1 MWELLQSRK
10 DLILPVGVVASVLV
24 ILIPLPTFL
33 MDLFLAANI
42 TAAVIILLTTIYVKT
57 PLEFSIF
64 PTVLLATTLA
74 RLVLNIATTRLIL
87 TSGTSSN
94 TSAAGGVIE
103 SFGQFV
109 AGDQI
114 AVGIIIFAIIVV
126 IQFIVITKGATRI
139 SEVTARF
146 ALDGMPGRQMAI
158 DADLSAGHID
168 PKEAQRRRKE
178 VLQQADFYGAMD
190 GASKFVRGDAI
201 AGIVITLIN
210 IAGGFAIG
218 LSQGMGFAEAGSVFT
233 LLTIG
238 DGLVSQIPAFLISVA
253 AGMLVTRNQDKTNL
267 PQEFLKQLFSRP
279 EALTVA
285 GLFLTSLIFTNLP
298 SIPLLTIGGSCIGL
312 AFLLN
317 NKEKLANETVK
328 KQAQIQNEQEAKKKT
343 EDRIENYLAIDP
355 IELEISLSL
364 IRLADPERGGELLPR
379 ITGLRQM
386 VASDLGIVLP
396 KVRIRDNMQLKENRY
411 NIKIAN
417 NPVAGGLVYP
427 DKMLAVNSGT
437 TSGDIAGIDAIDP
450 AYGQP
455 AKWIEEASRDFAESR
470 GYTAVDPVSVM
481 ITHLE
486 KVVRR
491 YADEIL
497 TRDATQHLIEEV
509 KETTPAV
516 VTELIPGVMK
526 ISEVQQ
532 VLQGLLREEISIRQ
546 LSTILETLGDY
557 ATKTKDIVLLVE
569 YVRHRLART
578 ICNKYRDDEN
588 VLPVTTLD
596 PALEDRIA
604 AGIKHT
610 EKGIEITMPPN
621 MIGKLCSAI
630 SEQVENLVRLGMSPV
645 VVCSPQI
652 RPGLKLM
659 TSAHLPNLVVISYN
673 EVTRDTRLDSHG
685 VVTDIVKEMTPGRSK

>member
-1 MWELLQSRK
+1 MWEQLQKRK
-10 DLILPVGVVASVLV
+10 DLILPVGIVASVFV

-33 MDLFLAANI
+33 MDLLLAANI
-42 TAAVIILLTTIYVKT
+42 TAAVIILLTTIYIRT

-64 PTVLLATTLA
+64 PSILLATTLG

-87 TSGTSSN
+87 TSGTSSS
-94 TSAAGGVIE
+94 TAAAGGVIE

-114 AVGIIIFAIIVV
+114 AVGIIIFTIIVV

-168 PKEAQRRRKE
+168 SKEAQKRRHE

-201 AGIVITLIN
+201 AGIIITLVN
-210 IAGGFAIG
+210 ILGGFAIG
-218 LSQGMGFAEAGSVFT
+218 LSQGMDLFQAGSVFT
-233 LLTIG
+233 QLTIG

-253 AGMLVTRNQDKTNL
+253 AGMLVTRNQDSTNL
-267 PQEFLKQLFSRP
+267 PQEFLRQLFSRP
-279 EALTVA
+279 QALAVA
-285 GLFLTSLIFTNLP
+285 GIFLGFLVFTNLP

-312 AFLLN
+312 ALMLN
-317 NKEKLANETVK
+317 NKETHAKEVAQK
-328 KQAQIQNEQEAKKKT
+328 KAEQQQEQEAKKKT
-343 EDRIENYLAIDP
+343 EERIEDYLAIDP
-355 IELEISLSL
+355 IEVEISLSL

-386 VASDLGIVLP
+386 VASDMGIVLP
-396 KVRIRDNMQLKENRY
+396 KVRIRDNMQLQENQY
-411 NIKIAN
+411 HIKIAN
-417 NPVAGGLVYP
+417 NKVATGTIYP
-427 DKMLAVNSGT
+427 DKLLAVNSGT
-437 TSGDIAGIDAIDP
+437 TTGEIGGIDAIDP

-455 AKWIEEASRDFAESR
+455 AKWIEIVSREIAESR
-470 GYTAVDPVSVM
+470 GYTAVDPVSVL

-486 KVVRR
+486 KVVRQ

-497 TRDATQHLIEEV
+497 TRDATQHLIDEV
-509 KETTPAV
+509 KESTPMV
-516 VTELIPGVMK
+516 VNELIPGLMK
-526 ISEVQQ
+526 IAEVQQ

-557 ATKTKDIVLLVE
+557 APKTKDTVLLVE
-569 YVRHRLART
+569 YARHRLART
-578 ICNKYRDDEN
+578 ICNKYSDAEN
-588 VLPVTTLD
+588 VLRVVTLD

-604 AGIKHT
+604 AGIKHS
-610 EKGIEITMPPN
+610 ESGLDISLPPHI
-621 MIGKLCSAI
+621 IGNLCSAI
-630 SEQVENLVRLGMSPV
+630 SKQVEHLVRAGYPPV
-645 VVCSPQI
+645 VVCAPQI

-659 TSAHLPNLVVISYN
+659 TSAHLTNLAVVSYN
-673 EVTRDTRLDSHG
+673 EVTRETRLDSFG
-685 VVTDIVKEMTPGRSK
+685 VVTDIG

>member
-1 MWELLQSRK
+1 MWEQLQKRK
-10 DLILPVGVVASVLV
+10 DLILPVGIVASVFV

-33 MDLFLAANI
+33 MDLLLAANI
-42 TAAVIILLTTIYVKT
+42 TAAVIILLTTIYIRT

-64 PTVLLATTLA
+64 PSILLATTLG

-87 TSGTSSN
+87 TGGTSSS
-94 TSAAGGVIE
+94 TAAAGGVIE

-114 AVGIIIFAIIVV
+114 AVGIIIFTIIVV
-126 IQFIVITKGATRI
+126 IQFIVITKGSTRI

-168 PKEAQRRRKE
+168 AKEAQRRRKE

-201 AGIVITLIN
+201 AGIVITLVN
-210 IAGGFAIG
+210 ILGGFAIG
-218 LSQGMGFAEAGSVFT
+218 LSQGMDLFQAGSVFT
-233 LLTIG
+233 QLTIG
-238 DGLVSQIPAFLISVA
+238 DGLVSQIPAFLIAVA
-253 AGMLVTRNQDKTNL
+253 AGMLVTRNQDQTNL
-267 PQEFLKQLFSRP
+267 PQEFLRQLFSRP
-279 EALTVA
+279 QALAVA
-285 GLFLTSLIFTNLP
+285 GIFLGFLVFTNLP
-298 SIPLLTIGGSCIGL
+298 SVPLLTIGGSCIGL
-312 AFLLN
+312 ALLLN
-317 NKEKLANETVK
+317 NKETLAKQVAA
-328 KQAQIQNEQEAKKKT
+328 KQAQQQQEHEAKKKT
-343 EDRIENYLAIDP
+343 DERIEDYLAIDP
-355 IELEISLSL
+355 IEVEISLSL

-386 VASDLGIVLP
+386 IASDMGIVLP
-396 KVRIRDNMQLKENRY
+396 KVRIRDNMQLGEHQY
-411 NIKIAN
+411 NIKISN
-417 NPVAGGLVYP
+417 NKVASGTIYP
-427 DKMLAVNSGT
+427 DKLLAVNSGT
-437 TSGDIAGIDAIDP
+437 TTGDIAGIDAIDP

-455 AKWIEEASRDFAESR
+455 AKWIENVNREVAESR
-470 GYTAVDPVSVM
+470 GYTAVDPVSVL

-497 TRDATQHLIEEV
+497 TRDATQHLIDEV
-509 KETTPAV
+509 KESTPTV
-516 VTELIPGVMK
+516 VSELIPGVMK
-526 ISEVQQ
+526 VAEVQQ

-557 ATKTKDIVLLVE
+557 APKTKDSVLLVE

-578 ICNKYRDDEN
+578 ICNKYTDAEN
-588 VLPVTTLD
+588 ILRVVTID

-604 AGIKHT
+604 SGIKHS
-610 EKGIEITMPPN
+610 ESGLEITLPPN
-621 MIGKLCSAI
+621 AIGKLCTAI
-630 SEQVENLVRLGMSPV
+630 SQQVDNLVRAGYPPV
-645 VVCSPQI
+645 IVCAPQV

-659 TSAHLPNLVVISYN
+659 TNAHLTNLVVISYN
-673 EVTRDTRLDSHG
+673 EVTRDTRLDSFG
-685 VVTDIVKEMTPGRSK
+685 VVTDIA